1 MLKSEALGQLSAI
14 ADDDNR
20 DFEDFAAAYKTMEEV
35 VKEYPELSHYV
46 LPIVVQTA
54 ADKGFNAA
62 ALNLPAED
70 VVKNVVRAFKRCPP
84 FAYYLMPDLLSG
96 RPELSAALFPEAE
109 AGLAKI
115 EANCV

>member
-54 ADKGFNAA
+54 ADKGFNADIRPAAARVFNAA
-62 ALNLPAED
+62 ALNLRKTLSKTSFALL
-70 VVKNVVRAFKRCPP
+70 NAVR
-84 FAYYLMPDLLSG
+84 LL
-96 RPELSAALFPEAE
+96 P
-109 AGLAKI
+109 I
-115 EANCV
+115 I

>member
-54 ADKGFNAA
+54 ADKGFNADIRPKTLSKTSFTL
-62 ALNLPAED
+62 LNAVRLLP
-70 VVKNVVRAFKRCPP
+70 
-84 FAYYLMPDLLSG
+84 
-96 RPELSAALFPEAE
+96 
-109 AGLAKI
+109 I
-115 EANCV
+115 I

>member
-1 MLKSEALGQLSAI
+1 MLKSEALEQLSAI

-54 ADKGFNAA
+54 ADKGFNADIRRLRRQKPRFC
-62 ALNLPAED
+62 AL
-70 VVKNVVRAFKRCPP
+70 RTGKRRQCSI
-84 FAYYLMPDLLSG
+84 LLSVRQRKKKIFPASSIARWG
-96 RPELSAALFPEAE
+96 RFIRATRR
-109 AGLAKI
+109 
-115 EANCV
+115 

>member
-54 ADKGFNAA
+54 ADKGFNADIRR
-62 ALNLPAED
+62 LR
-70 VVKNVVRAFKRCPP
+70 RAFLTLRHSICRRKTLSKTS
-84 FAYYLMPDLLSG
+84 FTLLNAV
-96 RPELSAALFPEAE
+96 RLLP
-109 AGLAKI
+109 I
-115 EANCV
+115 I